1 MPKKKE
7 KKNLVSVPVEQEE
20 NFYPYSDKESVLQEV
35 QDHYQEWND
44 DNEHRRTREGGW
56 DDVTE
61 SYWGKLP
68 EDWPFISRTN
78 DPRIRTSLIEKNA
91 RLTKNR
97 LKGKVLPRE
106 GGDILKARIN
116 NTLIEYQWDTANHG
130 GTMQQKIS
138 DCDMSARLYASKFAY
153 VWWRTAYKGD
163 KLVFDGNEMTPIS
176 KDDCGMDNNCD
187 HVKSAKWFQHRI
199 WMLLQDI
206 EANKEMYPG
215 YEELKRQ
222 IDINKNKRTVNQ
234 QRRDSK
240 YSNKV
245 REIVGIEDKM
255 GQDSAF
261 PVVEIVVEYRND
273 KWITFSPAYNTLLSI
288 SDNPYEHGRI
298 PVSQLRYYPVE
309 GDNLGESEVEAVL
322 PLWRAIQAIICSYM
336 DEVIL
341 KMRPPLKVVE
351 GAARIET
358 IVYQPEA
365 MWLVDNP
372 NAITEMQSNG
382 EAVRYFQATYP
393 VLVSAFNTAM
403 GDMSQGVSNLDGTQA
418 EKSATEVRQL
428 SKQQNTR
435 DQKNQQELSEF
446 IKDIVSMWIANNKQF
461 LFRNPDKKEHILRII
476 GDENFSYFQRSGLDE
491 MIIPDGAEQ
500 ELAGIIQTMT
510 EDGQGVSDA
519 ELQAMVDAVKIPKYP
534 VIENPEEQD
543 DSKLKVKSKM
553 RVNELGDA
561 AELSLVPADLDGS
574 YDYIPDMKSMEA
586 SANDQLMF
594 ARNTAFQ
601 TLVNPNVIAL
611 LAQQGYKPLIKDV
624 LVTNFEDM
632 GINDANKYFE
642 QVQELQ
648 QPGQPGAIPPE
659 GSAGVSGSGPNITA
673 FGVEKLPQANSS
685 SSVEQQMARPS
696 GVQ

>member
-1 MPKKKE
+1 MPKKN
-7 KKNLVSVPVEQEE
+7 KKVSPVPVEQEQ
-20 NFYPYSDKESVLQEV
+20 NFYPYSDKESVLVEV
-35 QDHYQEWND
+35 QDHYQQWND
-44 DNEHRRTREGGW
+44 DNEQRRTREGGW

-97 LKGKVLPRE
+97 LRGKVLPRE

-116 NTLIEYQWDTANHG
+116 NALIEYQWDTANHG

-138 DCDMSARLYASKFAY
+138 DCDMSARLYGSKFSY
-153 VWWRTAYKGD
+153 VWWRTSYKGD

-176 KDDCGMDNNCD
+176 KDDCGMDKNCD
-187 HVKSAKWFQHRI
+187 HVRSAKWFQHRI

-322 PLWRAIQAIICSYM
+322 SLWRAIQAIICSYM

-403 GDMSQGVSNLDGTQA
+403 GDLSQGVSNLDGTQA

-519 ELQAMVDAVKIPKYP
+519 ELQAMIDAVKIPKYP
-534 VIENPEEQD
+534 VIENPEERD

-561 AELSLVPADLDGS
+561 AELSLVPEDLDGS

-611 LAQQGYKPLIKDV
+611 LAQQGYQPLIKDV

-642 QVQELQ
+642 QIQQTQ
-648 QPGQPGAIPPE
+648 QPGQPGAVPPE
-659 GSAGVSGSGPNITA
+659 GAAGMPGAGPNITA
-673 FGVEKLPQANSS
+673 FGVEKLPQANSPAA
-685 SSVEQQMARPS
+685 VAQQMARPS
-696 GVQ
+696 GVQG